1 MSISDL
7 KIMALATYLDLHM
20 VDAESLLIEGH
31 WSVNTL
37 NFEDTANAQVL
48 VQGHTFFIYNNE
60 IKGV

>member
-31 WSVNTL
+31 WSVSAL